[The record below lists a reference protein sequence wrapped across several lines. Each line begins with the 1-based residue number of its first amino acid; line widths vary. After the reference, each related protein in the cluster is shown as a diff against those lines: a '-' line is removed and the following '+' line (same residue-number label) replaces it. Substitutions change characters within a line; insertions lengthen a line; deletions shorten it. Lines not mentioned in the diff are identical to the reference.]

1 MMIGYSYRN
10 WRSSCYI
17 SIISPLYPIQML
29 YKVCILTISPSYAH
43 EHIPGLLRSL
53 RAQALRDVES
63 SPLLLRWRPLQ
74 VECAWWC
81 AMAFMVGEDGSGW
94 WDPVAVHWIGLRTF
108 TGKPHTVMGKTVVSC
123 RFFPSIQWNVDNC
136 ILYLIYVTES
146 NGDTMGIQRDYIYI
160 YTTYISTI
168 NAQQ

>member
-1 MMIGYSYRN
+1 MANSVYLTLDLAHYCGNTPGLNPLAYPYWTRHTQIISWFIPHYISYIPWWLVIVIEN

-81 AMAFMVGEDGSGW
+81 AMAFMVGWGWVRLVGSGGCSLDW
-94 WDPVAVHWIGLRTF
+94 F
-108 TGKPHTVMGKTVVSC
+108 K
-123 RFFPSIQWNVDNC
+123 N
-136 ILYLIYVTES
+136 IYR
-146 NGDTMGIQRDYIYI
+146 Q
-160 YTTYISTI
+160 TTYSDGE
-168 NAQQ
+168 NRGFL